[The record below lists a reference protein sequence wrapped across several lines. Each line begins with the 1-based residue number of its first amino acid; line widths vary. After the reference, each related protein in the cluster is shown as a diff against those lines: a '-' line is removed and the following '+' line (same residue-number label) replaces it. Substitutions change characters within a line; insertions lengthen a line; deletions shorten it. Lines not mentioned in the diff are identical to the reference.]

1 MLNRAKYEQSSDE
14 VLINEGFALDV
25 QSADPTATEV
35 LACELANRLQG
46 ALQAQEDLRSFVD
59 KELEALRLRAEDR
72 GLERSALI
80 EDITILQRRLDRDDL
95 A

>member
-14 VLINEGFALDV
+14 VLISEGFALDV

-46 ALQAQEDLRSFVD
+46 ALQAH
-59 KELEALRLRAEDR
+59 EALRELVQDRLENLRLEVDNDR
-72 GLERSALI
+72 PLTKD
-80 EDITILQRRLDRDDL
+80 DITDFLEAVNEAD
-95 A
+95 